1 MTKTKRSATR
11 SQHLAEITTS
21 GVGTVLALEA
31 IAGTGIDSRDL
42 GNQLRTAA
50 EEVQS
55 GDLGR
60 IEGILAAQILTLN
73 VLFVGLVQNSATG
86 GNAEGQL
93 RLAFKAQS
101 QCARTAQILGELK
114 NPMPYVKQANIGQNV
129 QVNNGA
135 SHVEEKQIEPTKL
148 LTETHG
154 ETLDGLG
161 AGKTIGIDTAM
172 ATVAKFDRS
181 KKRSRKS

>member
-1 MTKTKRSATR
+1 MAKSDTSATR
-11 SQHLAEITTS
+11 SQHLAEITTNA
-21 GVGTVLALEA
+21 VGTVLALEA
-31 IAGTGIDSRDL
+31 VAGSGLDPRDL
-42 GNQLRTAA
+42 GDQLRAA
-50 EEVQS
+50 AQEVQS

-60 IEGILAAQILTLN
+60 IEGILTAQILTLN
-73 VLFVGLVQNSATG
+73 VLFVGLVQNSANG

-93 RLAFKAQS
+93 KLAFRAQS

-135 SHVEEKQIEPTKL
+135 THTGDMQIEPTKL

-154 ETLDGLG
+154 ATLDSLG
-161 AGKTIGIDTAM
+161 AGKTSGIDKAM
-172 ATVAKFDRS
+172 ATVAEFDRA
-181 KKRSRKS
+181 KKRSREG